1 MLFYFCRPL
10 LVCFR
15 SRRQQR
21 QRQSRRAAASSTS
34 AVSSSF
40 VIAAAARRREKV
52 EQNSAAASLSFS
64 NIFRSRNFAL
74 SALFL
79 FFFSLSLSIS
89 PSLSQLKNL
98 LSSHRWIDTISHGV
112 FALSTLARV
121 DSSQALCVDPGSTL
135 CSELSWMYWA
145 APFVVEYLLR
155 VLFLKIFFRFSSR

>member
-1 MLFYFCRPL
+1 MPESLARTKLRGGLPL
-10 LVCFR
+10 LLKHLSKQKLC
-15 SRRQQR
+15 SLC
-21 QRQSRRAAASSTS
+21 
-34 AVSSSF
+34 
-40 VIAAAARRREKV
+40 
-52 EQNSAAASLSFS
+52 SLSFFLLS
-64 NIFRSRNFAL
+64 FAL
-74 SALFL
+74 SL
-79 FFFSLSLSIS
+79 
-89 PSLSQLKNL
+89 PRSLSQLKNL